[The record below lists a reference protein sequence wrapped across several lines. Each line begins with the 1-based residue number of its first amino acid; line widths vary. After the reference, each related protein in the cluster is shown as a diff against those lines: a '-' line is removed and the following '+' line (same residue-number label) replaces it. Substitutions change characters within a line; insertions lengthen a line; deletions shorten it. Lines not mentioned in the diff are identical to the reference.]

1 MRSRRAF
8 LIALIGIYLLMW
20 FGGVVSYVFYGG
32 PPADARWT
40 AAAFLFLAGLIV
52 AVASPAT
59 DLKWLVVAAMMG
71 FISELAGI
79 HLGFIFSPYRYT
91 EVLQPQVAGV
101 PLVMIAAWMTLLA
114 YVWQM
119 LRGLQL
125 SRWPK
130 WCDVAIGA
138 AWMTAID
145 FVIDPLA
152 ANSLGYWE
160 WAQSGFYYGI
170 PWRNFVGWFVVSALI
185 FVLVR
190 RRFEMNPWARFIGL
204 SIILFFTIIAF
215 AHRLVLAGAFG
226 ALLCFIHYALARSL
240 LNNERLAAQVIK

>member
-1 MRSRRAF
+1 M
-8 LIALIGIYLLMW
+8 IALLGMYLLMW
-20 FGGVVSYVFYGG
+20 FGGIVSYVFSVG

-52 AVASPAT
+52 AVASTAA
-59 DLKWLVVAAMMG
+59 DLKWLVVAALMG
-71 FISELAGI
+71 FISELGGV

-101 PLVMIAAWMTLLA
+101 PLAMIAAWMALLA

-119 LRGLQL
+119 LREMNL
-125 SRWPK
+125 PK
-130 WCDVAIGA
+130 WGEVAVGA

-145 FVIDPLA
+145 LVIDPLA

-160 WAQSGFYYGI
+160 WAQAGFYYGI

-185 FVLVR
+185 FGLVR

-215 AHRLVLAGAFG
+215 AYRLVLAGAFG

-240 LNNERLAAQVIK
+240 LKTERLAAHVIK